1 MKIYASRGVG
11 GITVGMLNDITP
23 SNLKA
28 VIFDHNEVGDAE
40 VVFDGYLNLAI
51 KTYPELAD
59 CVITYL
65 DASNSHKLNID
76 IKANFD
82 YTPAW

>member
-1 MKIYASRGVG
+1 MKIHASSNLG
-11 GITVGMLNDITP
+11 GFTVGMLNYVAP
-23 SNLKA
+23 SNLK
-28 VIFDHNEVGDAE
+28 VTIFDHNEVGDAE

-51 KTYPELAD
+51 RTYPELED

-65 DASNSHKLNID
+65 NAAGSHKLNID
-76 IKANFD
+76 IKANFS